1 MEIIRVSDVYY
12 DYENPDD
19 TVDTAVNGV
28 SLSVQKGEWLSII
41 GHNGS
46 GKSTLAKLLNGLFLP
61 RAGHVTV
68 DQIDTTDES
77 RIWELRQKVGMIF
90 QNPDN
95 QMVATVVEEDVA
107 FGLENLGIE
116 PGQIR
121 VRVDEALKAV
131 NMVQFA
137 GSAPHMLSGGQKQR
151 VAIAGVLAM
160 KPDVILMDEPTAM
173 LDPSGRREV
182 METVQRLHEEE
193 GMTVVL
199 ITHFMEEA
207 LRGDRV
213 IVMEKGKTVMEG
225 TPREVFA
232 QVETL
237 KGIGL
242 DVPPMTELA
251 HRLRKHGIELNES
264 LMTVEEMV
272 EELCRLKQ
280 NS

>member
-28 SLSVQKGEWLSII
+28 TLSVKKGEWLSVI

-61 RAGHVTV
+61 RAGSVTV
-68 DQIDTTDES
+68 DSIDTTDET

-107 FGLENLGIE
+107 FGLENLGIAPKE
-116 PGQIR
+116 IR
-121 VRVDEALKAV
+121 ARVDEALKAV
-131 NMVQFA
+131 NMTEFA
-137 GSAPHMLSGGQKQR
+137 GAAPHMLSGGQKQR

-173 LDPSGRREV
+173 LDPSGRKEV
-182 METVQRLHEEE
+182 MDTVQRLHREE

-225 TPREVFA
+225 TPREVFTK
-232 QVETL
+232 VDTL

-251 HRLRKHGIELNES
+251 HRLRKHGAALNES

-280 NS
+280 EN

>member
-28 SLSVQKGEWLSII
+28 SLSVKKGEWLSVI

-61 RAGHVTV
+61 REGSVTV
-68 DQIDTTDES
+68 EGIDTTDEE
-77 RIWELRQKVGMIF
+77 RIWVLRQKVGMIF

-107 FGLENLGIE
+107 FGLENVGIAPE
-116 PGQIR
+116 EIR
-121 VRVDEALKAV
+121 ARVDEALKAV
-131 NMVQFA
+131 NMSQFA
-137 GSAPHMLSGGQKQR
+137 GAAPHMLSGGQKQR

-182 METVQRLHEEE
+182 METVQRLHREE

-225 TPREVFA
+225 TPREVFTK
-232 QVETL
+232 VETL

-251 HRLRKHGIELNES
+251 HRLKKHGVELDES

-280 NS
+280 KI

>member
-12 DYENPDD
+12 EYENPDD
-19 TVDTAVNGV
+19 TADVAVKGV
-28 SLSVQKGEWLSII
+28 SLSVEKGEWLSII

-46 GKSTLAKLLNGLFLP
+46 GKSTLVKLLNGLFLP
-61 RAGHVTV
+61 KSGTV
-68 DQIDTTDES
+68 LVDNIDTRDEQ
-77 RIWELRQKVGMIF
+77 RIWDVRQKVGMIF

-95 QMVATVVEEDVA
+95 QMVATIVEEDVA
-107 FGLENLGIE
+107 FGLENLGIPPQE
-116 PGQIR
+116 IQKR
-121 VRVDEALKAV
+121 VYQALKAV
-131 NMVQFA
+131 GMTEYA
-137 GSAPHMLSGGQKQR
+137 ASAPHMLSGGQKQR

-182 METVQRLHEEE
+182 MDTVQRLHDEE

-213 IVMEKGKTVMEG
+213 IVMEKGQTVLEG
-225 TPREVFA
+225 KPEQVFS
-232 QVETL
+232 QVERL
-237 KGIGL
+237 KDIGL

-251 HRLRKHGIELNES
+251 HRLRAHGIDVHGAPMN
-264 LMTVEEMV
+264 VEEMV

-280 NS
+280 EN

>member
-28 SLSVQKGEWLSII
+28 SLSVKKGEWLSVI

-61 RAGHVTV
+61 REGTVTV
-68 DQIDTTDES
+68 EGIDTTDEE

-107 FGLENLGIE
+107 FGLENVGIAPE
-116 PGQIR
+116 EIR
-121 VRVDEALKAV
+121 ARVDEALAAV
-131 NMVQFA
+131 NMSQFA
-137 GSAPHMLSGGQKQR
+137 GAAPHMLSGGQKQR

-182 METVQRLHEEE
+182 METVQRLHREE

-225 TPREVFA
+225 SPREVFTK
-232 QVETL
+232 VETL

-251 HRLRKHGIELNES
+251 HRLKKHGVELDES

-280 NS
+280 KI